1 MNIKKIL
8 IAVDDSAFAMKAA
21 HLGFAFAHQLRASV
35 GIIFVINKA
44 MEIGNPD
51 LGITLQQ
58 QHTVLLQEAEDA
70 IKQYIDLYD
79 GIDKVYRFTPEGEPA
94 KEILNIAKEWQADLI
109 VMGTHGRSG
118 MSKLFSGSVAE
129 HVLKHSEIPVLV
141 APPEMKIS

>member
-1 MNIKKIL
+1 M
-8 IAVDDSAFAMKAA
+8 DDSAFAMKAA
-21 HLGFAFAHQLRASV
+21 HLGFDLAHQLRASV
-35 GIIFVINKA
+35 GIIFVVNRA

-51 LGITLQQ
+51 LGITSEQ
-58 QHTVLLQEAEDA
+58 QHTLLLQEAEDA

-94 KEILNIAKEWQADLI
+94 PEIIRIAEEWGANLI
-109 VMGTHGRSG
+109 VLGTHGRSG
-118 MSKLFSGSVAE
+118 ITRLFSGSVTE